1 VPLAAVAVGH
11 ALKSNY
17 AVVIGLQ
24 STGVAATVASKT
36 REPTPLGLQSAAAS
50 GGQEKAASSCQE
62 TSVRTFARLCRQE
75 CDTHCN
81 ALQHPATLCRQECDK
96 LQSFEARAKALDL
109 PAAALPTLI
118 AALGVR
124 ERSRR
129 APRRMLQ
136 QRRDDGNG
144 GHGVALTNLAEMRL
158 FNALTKLEAIISSP
172 PLLAS
177 RYMLTRFSATSVAAR
192 ILRLNCP
199 GQHLRCERDAKR
211 ETVLVLFTLI
221 PQPKPESPKP

>member
-1 VPLAAVAVGH
+1 VAVGH

-17 AVVIGLQ
+17 AMVIGLQ

-50 GGQEKAASSCQE
+50 DGQEEAASSCQE

-81 ALQHPATLCRQECDK
+81 ALQHPVTLCRQECDK

-177 RYMLTRFSATSVAAR
+177 RYMLTRFSATSVAAH

-211 ETVLVLFTLI
+211 EIVLNLFSLI